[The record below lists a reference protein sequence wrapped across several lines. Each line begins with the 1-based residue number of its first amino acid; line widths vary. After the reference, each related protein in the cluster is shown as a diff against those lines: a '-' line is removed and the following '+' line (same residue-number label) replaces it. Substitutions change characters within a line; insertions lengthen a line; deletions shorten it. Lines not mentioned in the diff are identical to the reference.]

1 MPRIFTKFLPTG
13 KGRATLLSKRVRL
26 YDSSVSDSRMKISKT
41 LTVATRAEWRR
52 WLKHNY
58 QTEKEIWLVYQ
69 RAHTGKARLSYNDAV
84 EEALCFG
91 WIDSNVKSLDD
102 QRVAQKFSPRRPRS
116 RYSQT
121 NKERL
126 SRLVKAHKVPKTVLA
141 ELGNIDPGRFK
152 TPPDILQALKSNR
165 QAWRNFQKYSP
176 SYRRIRIAFV
186 DGARKRPAEFQKRLR
201 YLLRMTEQDKQFGY
215 GIEKF
220 Y

>member
-1 MPRIFTKFLPTG
+1 
-13 KGRATLLSKRVRL
+13 
-26 YDSSVSDSRMKISKT
+26 MKISKT